1 MAGNGEIHAA
11 PAHLSGA
18 ERDRYAALAARAA
31 EAERIARETEAARL
45 EAYREFQRRSL
56 EAGCARSLHREA
68 AARADHAKDDAREA
82 REEWRRA
89 IAEACRSWG
98 RDHIGAG
105 KQAWQQFVAQLA
117 ETCGVAPRDLLRLI
131 GYQFD
136 HRTPAELEEDF
147 RRYKAGE
154 SVRSIARRRGLR
166 VSAIQKSIQKRLTD
180 EAMAAMQ
187 ATDPPAWGRPPA
199 FIPQGGR
206 PPCSK
211 NPGGHPA
218 RDMDERRSCSD
229 GQPPHERH

>member
-1 MAGNGEIHAA
+1 MTGNGEIHAA

-56 EAGCARSLHREA
+56 QAGCARSLHREA

-82 REEWRRA
+82 REAWRRA

-98 RDHIGAG
+98 RDHAGAG
-105 KQAWQQFVAQLA
+105 RHAWQQFVAELA
-117 ETCGVAPRDLLRLI
+117 DACGVAPRDLLRLI
-131 GYQFD
+131 GYKFD

-154 SVRSIARRRGLR
+154 SVRSIARRRGVHVNAVQNTIR
-166 VSAIQKSIQKRLTD
+166 KRLTD
-180 EAMAAMQ
+180 EAVAAME
-187 ATDPPAWGRPPA
+187 AADALRPT
-199 FIPQGGR
+199 QRMLEQKGVD
-206 PPCSK
+206 
-211 NPGGHPA
+211 H
-218 RDMDERRSCSD
+218 
-229 GQPPHERH
+229 QPSHGSVVDHRAV